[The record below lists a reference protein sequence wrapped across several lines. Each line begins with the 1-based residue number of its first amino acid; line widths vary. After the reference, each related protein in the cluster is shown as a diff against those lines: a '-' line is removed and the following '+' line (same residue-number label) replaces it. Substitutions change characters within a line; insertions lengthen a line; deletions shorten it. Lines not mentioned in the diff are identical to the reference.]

1 MTIKFDKRYELI
13 FGLLYT
19 VGKKNHHDFP
29 WIKEQNKS
37 YEQEFYEMAQKF
49 ITHSFEEYILNG
61 GLSYYEGCCQLASA
75 INDNYEIIPT
85 PKINTLDQRQEI
97 NIKRL
102 SDWLKEF
109 AKKSHYEEFW
119 QNHHPYYEKV
129 KKELEALLNEKRL
142 SFSKVF
148 SDFYGQQAKPMQIIL
163 TNFLWGSFG
172 LELNN
177 TLTFVAGMDLY
188 KNFEFKDS
196 FIQTLFHEYSHPY
209 VNPLGNKYFSTIEIP
224 QMKEEAIN
232 NGLDKCYYKEETIAN
247 EYVVRAIET
256 YLSKMYLGTQYFH
269 KSLDNHKKRG
279 FIHIEEIFSLLNNK
293 EKYPT
298 FEELYVSELVPYF
311 MNLEENLK
319 KAHQT
324 VQDFNNKEF
333 NMGDVVNSSR

>member
-1 MTIKFDKRYELI
+1 MIIEMTIKFDKRYELI

-19 VGKKNHHDFP
+19 VGKKNRHDFP

-102 SDWLKEF
+102 SDWLQEF

-119 QNHHPYYEKV
+119 QNHQPYYEKV

-224 QMKEEAIN
+224 NIQ
-232 NGLDKCYYKEETIAN
+232 EETIASGLNQCYFKKETIIN
-247 EYVVRAIET
+247 EYVVRAVEI
-256 YLSKMYLGTQYFH
+256 YLSDKYNEIKDLTKFLEYHKM
-269 KSLDNHKKRG
+269 RG
-279 FIHIEEIFSLLNNK
+279 FLHIEELLFLLNNK
-293 EKYPT
+293 DKYIT
-298 FEELYVSELVPYF
+298 FEQFYKSEIVPYF
-311 MNLEENLK
+311 INLEERLE
-319 KAHQT
+319 
-324 VQDFNNKEF
+324 KECVRK
-333 NMGDVVNSSR
+333 NTI